1 MSDQPVINSPINA
14 TPPSAREFPRIQGE
28 SSIAR
33 MPYEARTMTGSARKK
48 SKSTITSSSRY
59 IVAR

>member
-1 MSDQPVINSPINA
+1 
-14 TPPSAREFPRIQGE
+14 
-28 SSIAR
+28 
-33 MPYEARTMTGSARKK
+33 MPYEASTMTGSARKK